1 MTFAERIKEL
11 RKAKGW
17 SVYDLAQKIGVKSP
31 GYVSRIEA
39 RGEVPSPDMVIK
51 LAEVLGVDPEKL
63 INLAK
68 QQKSSELIENVQKKY
83 DDTLTLYRKVRKP

>member
-51 LAEVLGVDPEKL
+51 LAVILGADPEKL
-63 INLAK
+63 IDLAK
-68 QQKSSELIENVQKKY
+68 RQKSSELIENVQKKY
-83 DDTLTLYRKVRKP
+83 DDTLTLYRRVKRP